1 MGCIRCKSVEMR
13 KKMNS
18 DPKDENEN
26 IKNED
31 SKKDDKLEEKNEE
44 KKIELKKKYNEIKSN
59 LELIIKEKEKEKE
72 KNEYYQNIILYIAKI
87 NTDNNDINEDKIKEL
102 KIKSENLDKKLKLK
116 EDNKKEIIEEKNK
129 IEKLLE
135 LIKSNKINEIE
146 SINQKVTEIDK
157 ELNINGDSKILL
169 KFEPEINE
177 NSDKLNNIKNE
188 WKSFEDS
195 KKSIEELKNIIT
207 NKINELNHIKKE
219 INELINSL
227 KEEPII
233 EDKFT
238 NNSMLLSISKIENN
252 ENNQINKEPPKN
264 GKPQV
269 LINNWNENCY
279 IYDEYDLYDINYE
292 LIIIGL
298 SGKLAK
304 KKFPYESSHNFPKNK
319 LIEIVEFEIDNNKI
333 DNYNFNEEN
342 SKLIFS
348 TLLKG
353 SQETKIHLKY
363 KESSKIESE
372 IIQRKIFIKDY
383 YGISHN
389 LSGRYAIFNLIIK
402 NNFEVINFK
411 DEFFIKAG
419 EGEYKFEGEIPKEGK
434 RTEVIISK
442 KEAKYSFFNKEKVE
456 TIDEKDIF
464 DTKLIMNYCFEK
476 GGNQNIKNITRQVKP
491 FNNITL
497 DDKKKQYEINFINI
511 KQKFGEVEIKGELIN
526 KCRGAWKVDLTDEE
540 IENKIPQDYKDD
552 KVELKNIAN
561 KIINDYD
568 EIHKNDIIKI
578 TDIAKIG
585 KWIKNNIKYKD
596 DYKEEEQSSALQI
609 YNKKIGV
616 CKQFTILFN
625 GLLYSLGYKCIYVGG
640 FVFEKKTSFNGDDAH
655 AWSLVRVNGN
665 WLPFDATWG
674 IFTGKLPVCHIFEAY
689 FPKKKVMQSS
699 IDKLKDF
706 EESRTNK
713 IGGKFIE

>member
-1 MGCIRCKSVEMR
+1 M
-13 KKMNS
+13 
-18 DPKDENEN
+18 
-26 IKNED
+26 
-31 SKKDDKLEEKNEE
+31 
-44 KKIELKKKYNEIKSN
+44 
-59 LELIIKEKEKEKE
+59 IIKEKEKEKE

-87 NTDNNDINEDKIKEL
+87 NTDNNDINEDEIKEL

-333 DNYNFNEEN
+333 DNYNFNNEN
-342 SKLIFS
+342 SMLMS
-348 TLLKG
+348 
-353 SQETKIHLKY
+353 
-363 KESSKIESE
+363 
-372 IIQRKIFIKDY
+372 Y
-383 YGISHN
+383 Y
-389 LSGRYAIFNLIIK
+389 F
-402 NNFEVINFK
+402 
-411 DEFFIKAG
+411 
-419 EGEYKFEGEIPKEGK
+419 
-434 RTEVIISK
+434 
-442 KEAKYSFFNKEKVE
+442 
-456 TIDEKDIF
+456 
-464 DTKLIMNYCFEK
+464 
-476 GGNQNIKNITRQVKP
+476 Q
-491 FNNITL
+491 
-497 DDKKKQYEINFINI
+497 
-511 KQKFGEVEIKGELIN
+511 
-526 KCRGAWKVDLTDEE
+526 
-540 IENKIPQDYKDD
+540 
-552 KVELKNIAN
+552 
-561 KIINDYD
+561 
-568 EIHKNDIIKI
+568 
-578 TDIAKIG
+578 
-585 KWIKNNIKYKD
+585 
-596 DYKEEEQSSALQI
+596 
-609 YNKKIGV
+609 
-616 CKQFTILFN
+616 
-625 GLLYSLGYKCIYVGG
+625 LY
-640 FVFEKKTSFNGDDAH
+640 
-655 AWSLVRVNGN
+655 
-665 WLPFDATWG
+665 
-674 IFTGKLPVCHIFEAY
+674 
-689 FPKKKVMQSS
+689 
-699 IDKLKDF
+699 
-706 EESRTNK
+706 
-713 IGGKFIE
+713 